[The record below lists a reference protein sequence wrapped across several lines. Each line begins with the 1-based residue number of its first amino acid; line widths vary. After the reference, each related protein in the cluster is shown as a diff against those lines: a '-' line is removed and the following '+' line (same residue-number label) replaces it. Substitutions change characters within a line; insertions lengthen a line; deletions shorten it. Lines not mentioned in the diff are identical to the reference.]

1 MTSINYERYG
11 SLGFCYAILPALK
24 KLYPNNQDLKESVV
38 RHNEFFNCHPYTSNA
53 IIGVTLALEEQ
64 RAQGNP
70 ITSDTI
76 SSTKAA
82 LMGPL
87 SGIGD
92 SVFKATFMTI
102 FAAIGAGLALDGNS
116 LGPIIFIVPNVLLN
130 IFSRYYGIVY
140 GYQFGVSLIL
150 KMKDS
155 DVLNKFV
162 QGATIVGLM
171 VTGSMVVNFVKVA
184 VAAKWNFGGKEINL
198 QELLDS
204 ILPGLLPLLLTLG
217 FLWALLKYQK
227 AIYWLILL
235 CFMVGLAGKFLGVV

>member
-1 MTSINYERYG
+1 
-11 SLGFCYAILPALK
+11 LPALK

-102 FAAIGAGLALDGNS
+102 FAAIGAGLALDYIYCAKRLAQYFFS
-116 LGPIIFIVPNVLLN
+116 LLRYCLWVPVWH
-130 IFSRYYGIVY
+130 
-140 GYQFGVSLIL
+140 
-150 KMKDS
+150 K
-155 DVLNKFV
+155 
-162 QGATIVGLM
+162 
-171 VTGSMVVNFVKVA
+171 
-184 VAAKWNFGGKEINL
+184 
-198 QELLDS
+198 
-204 ILPGLLPLLLTLG
+204 PHP
-217 FLWALLKYQK
+217 
-227 AIYWLILL
+227 
-235 CFMVGLAGKFLGVV
+235 